1 MQEIKRRGKI
11 QVTVRR
17 GVLPQACSCSYLLV
31 RVVALGAEEGI
42 PIALILSHHR
52 VQLAELVVAE
62 IDGGCLT
69 RACTSAFYPLD
80 SGVLLHSFEHG
91 CTQEQTQDKN
101 KNKIEQVFG

>member
-1 MQEIKRRGKI
+1 MQEIKGRGKI

-31 RVVALGAEEGI
+31 RVVALGADKGI

-62 IDGGCLT
+62 IL
-69 RACTSAFYPLD
+69 PLL
-80 SGVLLHSFEHG
+80 GVGDMLRESLLHALGAQINVVHPPCQLGHPIVEFTEPTG
-91 CTQEQTQDKN
+91 
-101 KNKIEQVFG
+101 